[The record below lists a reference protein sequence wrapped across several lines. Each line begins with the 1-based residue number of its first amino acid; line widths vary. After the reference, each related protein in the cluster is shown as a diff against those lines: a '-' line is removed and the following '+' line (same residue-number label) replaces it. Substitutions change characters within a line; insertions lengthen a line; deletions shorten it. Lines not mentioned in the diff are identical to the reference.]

1 MVLIAPVCLQPKSQ
15 FINHFPRKGVLEN
28 LKAAIISFSLLFACV
43 LEKHFKC
50 WIWNSN
56 LERPFIK
63 FSDEMHNALKNYSEI
78 LQYKEKVQNIIQE
91 CKNSLTTDVLPQFP
105 YIMGLLKIIE
115 DDVLIWF
122 EELSF
127 FNLWKEPKIWKET

>member
-1 MVLIAPVCLQPKSQ
+1 
-15 FINHFPRKGVLEN
+15 
-28 LKAAIISFSLLFACV
+28 
-43 LEKHFKC
+43 
-50 WIWNSN
+50 
-56 LERPFIK
+56 
-63 FSDEMHNALKNYSEI
+63 MHNALKNYSEI